1 MMSESTV
8 APSDNNSSLQ
18 RLPSAL
24 RDEEDVLP
32 STNVQNQAEN
42 VHEANTETNDK
53 VLPSI
58 TEIPISDD
66 SDMKRHDASD
76 LVLNHSHTINYKDL
90 PHPSI
95 SMLKND
101 VEEVSKQCNDLKSAL
116 LSKDTSLTD
125 SVQDLFSSLKV
136 LSHNQSVLESKLDN
150 VMKNQVNTDILVNN
164 MNERLNK
171 MSTLLQNTSKANPSN
186 VSIEQSSHNT
196 NSQHNSSSSRRGP
209 GRPRKD
215 TSTSTMNKLMS
226 SAASANSKSL
236 SNHNAPLS
244 PVNVSLPT
252 NVVQTS
258 KSKRYFV
265 EPSTKQDS
273 LLLSAPSSSRDDAEI
288 TLPSIPQIANSENGK
303 EQTSTANSSSMTPTP
318 VTPNNLIQIKRKRG
332 RPPKKRT
339 VETMI
344 SNSTDTIE
352 KSDLSTRIKNEIP
365 LNSLL
370 PPSKFHQ
377 IPSSPSNP
385 TSQQVSVRIPRPAT
399 NEADSKSLEPLSPIL
414 TNDDANA
421 KDLNTNE
428 TVYNSIE
435 EMIDGEAN
443 KTQKEKTITIKVGDS
458 SSNSK
463 NNSNNNNDNIIKF
476 SANSD
481 INSDIRRLMVN
492 EQFSLSYDASGNIT
506 VKLPPVSS
514 PAAATAAAAA
524 AVTSEMN
531 RQQREL
537 DKRRDSREK
546 MLVNMKY
553 NDRDKAKS
561 FMESN
566 KKLLKAMK
574 EEERRKRMTSIIHD
588 NHLNLNLNDI
598 STRSKIKNMEKPTT
612 VGSSMSPKVRP
623 HSPAAI
629 SDLQREES
637 ESSEQEKSADID
649 NEGTNMNNET
659 HKMGLTMSATGAIH
673 KVGIQSMLNS
683 GEEAIAND
691 DALEYERK
699 RSRDEETTT
708 FVPLEESSSLDMV
721 GRRNLDKAEQ
731 DDQTEDQGSTKK
743 RRLSD
748 EAKGEEEE
756 KEEEEEEDKEEE
768 EKDGEEERATSHN
781 EPLAT
786 VENASGDV
794 STDLP
799 EETPSI
805 HNDTE
810 NANGNGN
817 LGLGTE
823 SRNTLLTAT
832 PIELICREG
841 FFYRRDIPDVP
852 ITTGAY
858 LEFKFKAKEE
868 ELINSSINEE
878 DYATKSK
885 HEKMNAH
892 FFKPDIQEETEL
904 AFEILSKTT
913 LTEKYVNSLEYFLME
928 FRWENKLVG
937 LGLKLRES
945 KRTWQRRKAL
955 FALFEFWRDQSR
967 DKRKFHNY
975 TILHAV
981 KEMENYRIFINRS
994 VSWFYNHITLLKMI
1008 LYDLCDN
1015 VDTQW
1020 REWMFP
1026 HSEALPTLGQEGIN
1040 EDNLN
1045 ETIDNML
1052 IFDFLDDGSENN
1064 QVKYSRIIPPDVR

>member
-1 MMSESTV
+1 MSDKTTT
-8 APSDNNSSLQ
+8 PSDNIANEQ
-18 RLPSAL
+18 RLPSVSKDDKGTL
-24 RDEEDVLP
+24 PPTNFDKHRNDVGELGTD
-32 STNVQNQAEN
+32 SCT
-42 VHEANTETNDK
+42 K
-53 VLPSI
+53 SLPSI
-58 TEIPISDD
+58 TEIPVSDD
-66 SDMKRHDASD
+66 SDIKQHDGSAFDS
-76 LVLNHSHTINYKDL
+76 NPSQIKYYKQS

-95 SMLKND
+95 NALEKD
-101 VEEVSKQCNDLKSAL
+101 IEEISKKCNDLKSAL
-116 LSKDTSLTD
+116 LTKETSLTD
-125 SVQDLFSSLKV
+125 SAQDLFNSLKV
-136 LSHNQSVLESKLDN
+136 LSHNQSVLENKLDD

-171 MSTLLQNTSKANPSN
+171 LSTLLQNTSKSNNSNIFIENPS
-186 VSIEQSSHNT
+186 HYT
-196 NSQHNSSSSRRGP
+196 NSQHNTSSSSRRGP

-215 TSTSTMNKLMS
+215 TSSSTMNKLIS
-226 SAASANSKSL
+226 NVASANPKSS
-236 SNHNAPLS
+236 SNHNTLS

-252 NVVQTS
+252 AVVQTS

-265 EPSTKQDS
+265 EPSTKEDS
-273 LLLSAPSSSRDDAEI
+273 LLLTAPSSSRDDAEI
-288 TLPSIPQIANSENGK
+288 TLPSIPPRTNSENGK
-303 EQTSTANSSSMTPTP
+303 EQPSTANSSSMTPTP

-339 VETMI
+339 VETML
-344 SNSTDTIE
+344 SNSTDTMD
-352 KSDLSTRIKNEIP
+352 KSDASSRIKNEIP
-365 LNSLL
+365 VNSLL
-370 PPSKFHQ
+370 PSSKFHQ

-385 TSQQVSVRIPRPAT
+385 TSQPVPIRTSRSAT
-399 NEADSKSLEPLSPIL
+399 HETVSKSLEPMSPIL
-414 TNDDANA
+414 TNGDVSAE
-421 KDLNTNE
+421 DLNATENIHND
-428 TVYNSIE
+428 VE
-435 EMIDGEAN
+435 EMLDGEA
-443 KTQKEKTITIKVGDS
+443 KKIQKEKTITIQATSNG
-458 SSNSK
+458 SSN
-463 NNSNNNNDNIIKF
+463 NTNNNNDNIIKF

-481 INSDIRRLMVN
+481 MNSDIRRLMVN

-588 NHLNLNLNDI
+588 NHLNLNLNEI
-598 STRSKIKNMEKPTT
+598 STRSKIKGVEKPTT
-612 VGSSMSPKVRP
+612 GGTSTSPKPR
-623 HSPAAI
+623 SGSITTA
-629 SDLQREES
+629 SDPQDEES
-637 ESSEQEKSADID
+637 EASEQEKLLEID
-649 NEGTNMNNET
+649 SEGSNINAES
-659 HKMGLTMSATGAIH
+659 HKMGQTILAAGAVH

-683 GEEAIAND
+683 GEEIDTND
-691 DALEYERK
+691 DAEYERK
-699 RSRDEETTT
+699 HSGDEATTT
-708 FVPLEESSSLDMV
+708 FVPLKNSPSLDLM
-721 GRRNLDKAEQ
+721 GKRSSER
-731 DDQTEDQGSTKK
+731 EDQADDIIIPSKK
-743 RRLSD
+743 RRILD
-748 EAKGEEEE
+748 QIKDVEE
-756 KEEEEEEDKEEE
+756 KEESEV
-768 EKDGEEERATSHN
+768 SHN
-781 EPLAT
+781 EILTT
-786 VENASGDV
+786 VENVSGDI
-794 STDLP
+794 SADFSKGTS
-799 EETPSI
+799 SI
-805 HNDTE
+805 HNDIE
-810 NANGNGN
+810 SANDSGNANGN

-904 AFEILSKTT
+904 AFQILSKTT

-1015 VDTQW
+1015 VTTQW

-1026 HSEALPTLGQEGIN
+1026 HDEALPTLGQDGIT

-1045 ETIDNML
+1045 ETVDSML

-1064 QVKYSRIIPPDVR
+1064 QVKYSRIIPPDIR

>member
-1 MMSESTV
+1 
-8 APSDNNSSLQ
+8 
-18 RLPSAL
+18 
-24 RDEEDVLP
+24 
-32 STNVQNQAEN
+32 
-42 VHEANTETNDK
+42 
-53 VLPSI
+53 
-58 TEIPISDD
+58 
-66 SDMKRHDASD
+66 
-76 LVLNHSHTINYKDL
+76 
-90 PHPSI
+90 
-95 SMLKND
+95 
-101 VEEVSKQCNDLKSAL
+101 
-116 LSKDTSLTD
+116 
-125 SVQDLFSSLKV
+125 
-136 LSHNQSVLESKLDN
+136 
-150 VMKNQVNTDILVNN
+150 MKNQVNTDILVNN
-164 MNERLNK
+164 LNERLNK
-171 MSTLLQNTSKANPSN
+171 LSTMLQNTSKVNHSN
-186 VSIEQSSHNT
+186 LLIENSSNNT
-196 NSQHNSSSSRRGP
+196 SSQHNTSSSRRGP

-215 TSTSTMNKLMS
+215 ASTSTMNKLVS
-226 SAASANSKSL
+226 NAASVNLKSA
-236 SNHNAPLS
+236 SNQGAPFS
-244 PVNVSLPT
+244 PVNITLPT
-252 NVVQTS
+252 AVVQTS

-265 EPSTKQDS
+265 EPSTKQES
-273 LLLSAPSSSRDDAEI
+273 LLLSAPSSSRDDADMSL
-288 TLPSIPQIANSENGK
+288 TSVPQRTNNENGK
-303 EQTSTANSSSMTPTP
+303 ERPSTANSSSITPTP

-344 SNSTDTIE
+344 SNSTDTID
-352 KSDLSTRIKNEIP
+352 KSDASNRIKNEIP
-365 LNSLL
+365 INSLL
-370 PPSKFHQ
+370 PSSKFHQ

-385 TSQQVSVRIPRPAT
+385 VSQPAPVRTSRSAT
-399 NEADSKSLEPLSPIL
+399 QEIDIKSLELASLIS
-414 TNDDANA
+414 TNGDPNA
-421 KDLNTNE
+421 EDSNTTD
-428 TVYNSIE
+428 TVHNNVEGKVNVE
-435 EMIDGEAN
+435 EN
-443 KTQKEKTITIKVGDS
+443 KTEKEKIITIKS
-458 SSNSK
+458 SSENSG
-463 NNSNNNNDNIIKF
+463 NNTTNNNNTDNVIKF

-492 EQFSLSYDASGNIT
+492 DQFSLSYDASGNIT

-588 NHLNLNLNDI
+588 NHLNLNLNEI
-598 STRSKIKNMEKPTT
+598 STRSKIKSAEKPTT
-612 VGSSMSPKVRP
+612 KGSSMSPKPR
-623 HSPAAI
+623 SASISGI
-629 SDLQREES
+629 SDHQQEGYQPL
-637 ESSEQEKSADID
+637 EQEKLVDID
-649 NEGTNMNNET
+649 NEGSNANSDSL
-659 HKMGLTMSATGAIH
+659 KMGLTISAADTVH

-683 GEEAIAND
+683 GEEAITKENA
-691 DALEYERK
+691 EYERK
-699 RSRDEETTT
+699 TPGDEETTT
-708 FVPLEESSSLDMV
+708 FVPLENSQPSDTIRKRTAGDDGAL
-721 GRRNLDKAEQ
+721 
-731 DDQTEDQGSTKK
+731 DQTENTSISPKK
-743 RRLSD
+743 RRTED
-748 EAKGEEEE
+748 HTKGEEDE
-756 KEEEEEEDKEEE
+756 
-768 EKDGEEERATSHN
+768 GERGVGNSGT
-781 EPLAT
+781 LAT
-786 VENASGDV
+786 VENVSGDI
-794 STDLP
+794 SADLSKG
-799 EETPSI
+799 TSSI

-810 NANGNGN
+810 SANDSSNGNGN

-878 DYATKSK
+878 DYAAKSK

-967 DKRKFHNY
+967 DKRRFHNY

-1015 VDTQW
+1015 VTTQW

-1026 HSEALPTLGQEGIN
+1026 HNETLPALGQDGIN

-1064 QVKYSRIIPPDVR
+1064 QVKYSRIIPPDIR

>member
-1 MMSESTV
+1 
-8 APSDNNSSLQ
+8 
-18 RLPSAL
+18 
-24 RDEEDVLP
+24 
-32 STNVQNQAEN
+32 
-42 VHEANTETNDK
+42 
-53 VLPSI
+53 
-58 TEIPISDD
+58 
-66 SDMKRHDASD
+66 
-76 LVLNHSHTINYKDL
+76 
-90 PHPSI
+90 
-95 SMLKND
+95 
-101 VEEVSKQCNDLKSAL
+101 
-116 LSKDTSLTD
+116 
-125 SVQDLFSSLKV
+125 
-136 LSHNQSVLESKLDN
+136 
-150 VMKNQVNTDILVNN
+150 
-164 MNERLNK
+164 
-171 MSTLLQNTSKANPSN
+171 
-186 VSIEQSSHNT
+186 
-196 NSQHNSSSSRRGP
+196 
-209 GRPRKD
+209 
-215 TSTSTMNKLMS
+215 
-226 SAASANSKSL
+226 
-236 SNHNAPLS
+236 
-244 PVNVSLPT
+244 
-252 NVVQTS
+252 
-258 KSKRYFV
+258 
-265 EPSTKQDS
+265 
-273 LLLSAPSSSRDDAEI
+273 
-288 TLPSIPQIANSENGK
+288 
-303 EQTSTANSSSMTPTP
+303 
-318 VTPNNLIQIKRKRG
+318 
-332 RPPKKRT
+332 
-339 VETMI
+339 MI
-344 SNSTDTIE
+344 SNSTDTID
-352 KSDLSTRIKNEIP
+352 KSDASNRIKNEIP
-365 LNSLL
+365 INSLL
-370 PPSKFHQ
+370 PSSKFHQ

-385 TSQQVSVRIPRPAT
+385 VSQPAPVRTSRSAT
-399 NEADSKSLEPLSPIL
+399 QEIDTKSLELASPIS
-414 TNDDANA
+414 TNGDPNA
-421 KDLNTNE
+421 EDSNTTD
-428 TVYNSIE
+428 TVHNNVEGKVNVE
-435 EMIDGEAN
+435 EN
-443 KTQKEKTITIKVGDS
+443 KTEKEKIITIKS
-458 SSNSK
+458 SSENSG
-463 NNSNNNNDNIIKF
+463 NNTTNNNNTDNVIKF

-492 EQFSLSYDASGNIT
+492 DQFSLSYDASGNIT

-588 NHLNLNLNDI
+588 NHLNLNLNEI
-598 STRSKIKNMEKPTT
+598 STRSKIKSAEKPTT
-612 VGSSMSPKVRP
+612 KGSSMSPKPR
-623 HSPAAI
+623 SASISGI
-629 SDLQREES
+629 SDHQLEGYQP
-637 ESSEQEKSADID
+637 SEQEKLVDIG
-649 NEGTNMNNET
+649 NEGSNANSDSL
-659 HKMGLTMSATGAIH
+659 KMGLTISAADTVH

-683 GEEAIAND
+683 GEEAITKENA
-691 DALEYERK
+691 EYERK
-699 RSRDEETTT
+699 TPGDEETTT
-708 FVPLEESSSLDMV
+708 FVPLENSQPSDTIRKRTAGDDGAL
-721 GRRNLDKAEQ
+721 
-731 DDQTEDQGSTKK
+731 DQTENTSISPKK
-743 RRLSD
+743 RRTED
-748 EAKGEEEE
+748 HIKGEEDE
-756 KEEEEEEDKEEE
+756 
-768 EKDGEEERATSHN
+768 GERGVGNSGT
-781 EPLAT
+781 LAT
-786 VENASGDV
+786 VENVSGDI
-794 STDLP
+794 SADLSKG
-799 EETPSI
+799 TSSI

-810 NANGNGN
+810 SANDSSNGNGN

-878 DYATKSK
+878 DYAAKSK

-967 DKRKFHNY
+967 DKRRFHNY

-1015 VDTQW
+1015 VTTQW

-1026 HSEALPTLGQEGIN
+1026 HNETLPALGQDGIN

-1064 QVKYSRIIPPDVR
+1064 QVKYSRIIPPDIR

>member
-1 MMSESTV
+1 MSENTT
-8 APSDNNSSLQ
+8 APSDNITNEQ
-18 RLPSAL
+18 RLPSGPKDDVDTLAL
-24 RDEEDVLP
+24 T
-32 STNVQNQAEN
+32 SAQNQAN
-42 VHEANTETNDK
+42 SLRKLDTDANAK
-53 VLPSI
+53 ALPSI
-58 TEIPISDD
+58 THIPVSDD
-66 SDMKRHDASD
+66 SDIKRQVGSGFGSNPLHIKDSEAFP
-76 LVLNHSHTINYKDL
+76 HS
-90 PHPSI
+90 SI
-95 SMLKND
+95 EALKEGMD
-101 VEEVSKQCNDLKSAL
+101 KVTKQCNDLKTAL

-125 SVQDLFSSLKV
+125 SVQDLFNSLKV
-136 LSHNQSVLESKLDN
+136 LSHNQSVLENKLDD

-164 MNERLNK
+164 LNERLNK
-171 MSTLLQNTSKANPSN
+171 LPTMLQNTSKVNHSN
-186 VSIEQSSHNT
+186 LLIENSSNNT
-196 NSQHNSSSSRRGP
+196 SSQHNTSSSRRGP

-215 TSTSTMNKLMS
+215 ASTSTMNKLVS
-226 SAASANSKSL
+226 NAASVNLKSA
-236 SNHNAPLS
+236 SNQGAPLS
-244 PVNVSLPT
+244 PVNITLPT
-252 NVVQTS
+252 AVVQTS

-265 EPSTKQDS
+265 EPSTKQES
-273 LLLSAPSSSRDDAEI
+273 LLLSAPSSSRDDADMSL
-288 TLPSIPQIANSENGK
+288 TSVPQRTNNENGK
-303 EQTSTANSSSMTPTP
+303 ERPSTANSSSITPTP

-352 KSDLSTRIKNEIP
+352 KSDASNRIKNEIP
-365 LNSLL
+365 INSLL
-370 PPSKFHQ
+370 PSSKFHQ

-385 TSQQVSVRIPRPAT
+385 VSQPAPVRTSRSAT
-399 NEADSKSLEPLSPIL
+399 QEIDTKSLELASPIS
-414 TNDDANA
+414 TYGDPNA
-421 KDLNTNE
+421 EDSNTTD
-428 TVYNSIE
+428 TVHNNVEGKVNAE
-435 EMIDGEAN
+435 EN
-443 KTQKEKTITIKVGDS
+443 KTEKEKIITIKS
-458 SSNSK
+458 SSENSG
-463 NNSNNNNDNIIKF
+463 NNTTNNNNTDNVIKF

-492 EQFSLSYDASGNIT
+492 DQFSLSYDARGNIT

-588 NHLNLNLNDI
+588 NHLNLNLNEI
-598 STRSKIKNMEKPTT
+598 STRSKIKSAEKPTT
-612 VGSSMSPKVRP
+612 KGSSMSPKPR
-623 HSPAAI
+623 SASISGI
-629 SDLQREES
+629 SDHQQEGYQP
-637 ESSEQEKSADID
+637 SEQEKLVDID
-649 NEGTNMNNET
+649 NEGSNANSDSL
-659 HKMGLTMSATGAIH
+659 KMGLTISAADTVH

-683 GEEAIAND
+683 GEEAITKENA
-691 DALEYERK
+691 EYERK
-699 RSRDEETTT
+699 TPGDEETTT
-708 FVPLEESSSLDMV
+708 FVPLENSQPSDTIRKRTAGDDGAL
-721 GRRNLDKAEQ
+721 
-731 DDQTEDQGSTKK
+731 DQTENTSISPKK
-743 RRLSD
+743 RRTED
-748 EAKGEEEE
+748 HIKGEEDE
-756 KEEEEEEDKEEE
+756 
-768 EKDGEEERATSHN
+768 GERGVGNSGT
-781 EPLAT
+781 LAT
-786 VENASGDV
+786 VENVSGDI
-794 STDLP
+794 SADLSKGSS
-799 EETPSI
+799 SI

-810 NANGNGN
+810 SANDSSNGNGN
-817 LGLGTE
+817 LSLGTE

-878 DYATKSK
+878 DYAAKSK

-967 DKRKFHNY
+967 DKRRFHNY

-1015 VDTQW
+1015 VTTQW

-1026 HSEALPTLGQEGIN
+1026 HNETLPALGQDGIN

-1064 QVKYSRIIPPDVR
+1064 QVKYSRIIPPDIR

>member
-1 MMSESTV
+1 MNR
-8 APSDNNSSLQ
+8 DF
-18 RLPSAL
+18 RLGPKDDVDTLRLTSA
-24 RDEEDVLP
+24 
-32 STNVQNQAEN
+32 QNQAN
-42 VHEANTETNDK
+42 SLRKLDTDANAK
-53 VLPSI
+53 ALPSI
-58 TEIPISDD
+58 TDIPVSDD
-66 SDMKRHDASD
+66 SDIKRQVGSGFGSNPLHIKDSEAFP
-76 LVLNHSHTINYKDL
+76 HS
-90 PHPSI
+90 SI
-95 SMLKND
+95 EALKEGMD
-101 VEEVSKQCNDLKSAL
+101 KVTKQCNDLKTAL

-125 SVQDLFSSLKV
+125 SVQDLFNSLKV
-136 LSHNQSVLESKLDN
+136 LSHNQSVLENKLDD

-164 MNERLNK
+164 LNERLNK
-171 MSTLLQNTSKANPSN
+171 LSTMLQNTSKVNHSN
-186 VSIEQSSHNT
+186 LLIENSSNNT
-196 NSQHNSSSSRRGP
+196 SSQHNTSSSRRGP

-215 TSTSTMNKLMS
+215 ASTSTMNKLVS
-226 SAASANSKSL
+226 NAASVNLKSA
-236 SNHNAPLS
+236 SNQGAPFS
-244 PVNVSLPT
+244 PVNITLPT
-252 NVVQTS
+252 AVVQTS

-265 EPSTKQDS
+265 EPSTKQES
-273 LLLSAPSSSRDDAEI
+273 LLLSAPSSSRDDADMSL
-288 TLPSIPQIANSENGK
+288 TSVPQRTNNENGK
-303 EQTSTANSSSMTPTP
+303 ERPSTANSSSITPTP

-344 SNSTDTIE
+344 SNSTDTID
-352 KSDLSTRIKNEIP
+352 KSDASNRIKNEIP
-365 LNSLL
+365 INSLL
-370 PPSKFHQ
+370 PSSKFHQ

-385 TSQQVSVRIPRPAT
+385 VSQPAPVRTSRSAT
-399 NEADSKSLEPLSPIL
+399 QEIDIKSLELGSLIS
-414 TNDDANA
+414 TNGDPNA
-421 KDLNTNE
+421 EDSNTTD
-428 TVYNSIE
+428 TVHNNVEGKVNVE
-435 EMIDGEAN
+435 EN
-443 KTQKEKTITIKVGDS
+443 KTEKEKIITIKS
-458 SSNSK
+458 SSENSG
-463 NNSNNNNDNIIKF
+463 NNTTNNNNTDNVIKF

-492 EQFSLSYDASGNIT
+492 DQFSLSYDASGNIT

-514 PAAATAAAAA
+514 PAAATAAAA

-588 NHLNLNLNDI
+588 NHLNLNLNEI
-598 STRSKIKNMEKPTT
+598 STRSKIKSAEKPTT
-612 VGSSMSPKVRP
+612 KGSSMSPKPR
-623 HSPAAI
+623 SASISGI
-629 SDLQREES
+629 SDHQQEGYQPL
-637 ESSEQEKSADID
+637 EQEKLVDID
-649 NEGTNMNNET
+649 NEGSNANSDSL
-659 HKMGLTMSATGAIH
+659 KMGLTISAADTVH

-683 GEEAIAND
+683 GEEAITKENA
-691 DALEYERK
+691 EYERK
-699 RSRDEETTT
+699 TPGDEETTT
-708 FVPLEESSSLDMV
+708 FVPLENSQPSDTIRKRTAGDDGAL
-721 GRRNLDKAEQ
+721 
-731 DDQTEDQGSTKK
+731 DQTENTSISPKK
-743 RRLSD
+743 RRTED
-748 EAKGEEEE
+748 HTKGEEDE
-756 KEEEEEEDKEEE
+756 
-768 EKDGEEERATSHN
+768 GERGVGNSGT
-781 EPLAT
+781 LAT
-786 VENASGDV
+786 VENVSGDI
-794 STDLP
+794 SADLSKG
-799 EETPSI
+799 TSSI

-810 NANGNGN
+810 SANDSSNGNGN

-832 PIELICREG
+832 PIELICREA

-878 DYATKSK
+878 DYAAKSK

-967 DKRKFHNY
+967 DKRRFHNY

-1015 VDTQW
+1015 VTTQW

-1026 HSEALPTLGQEGIN
+1026 HNETLPALGQDGIN

-1064 QVKYSRIIPPDVR
+1064 QVKYSRIIPPDIR

>member
-1 MMSESTV
+1 MSENTT
-8 APSDNNSSLQ
+8 APSDNITNEQ
-18 RLPSAL
+18 RLPSGPKDDVDTLAL
-24 RDEEDVLP
+24 T
-32 STNVQNQAEN
+32 SAQNQAN
-42 VHEANTETNDK
+42 SLRKLDTDANAK
-53 VLPSI
+53 ALPSI
-58 TEIPISDD
+58 TDIPVSDD
-66 SDMKRHDASD
+66 SDIKRQVGSGFGSNPLHIKDSEAFP
-76 LVLNHSHTINYKDL
+76 HS
-90 PHPSI
+90 SI
-95 SMLKND
+95 EALKEGMD
-101 VEEVSKQCNDLKSAL
+101 KVTKQCNDLKTAL

-125 SVQDLFSSLKV
+125 SVQDLFNSLKV
-136 LSHNQSVLESKLDN
+136 LSHNQSVLENKLDD

-164 MNERLNK
+164 LNERLNK
-171 MSTLLQNTSKANPSN
+171 LSTMLQNTSKVNHSN
-186 VSIEQSSHNT
+186 LLIENSSNNT
-196 NSQHNSSSSRRGP
+196 SSQHNTSSSRRGP

-215 TSTSTMNKLMS
+215 ASTSTMNKLVS
-226 SAASANSKSL
+226 NAASVNLKSA
-236 SNHNAPLS
+236 SNQGAPLS
-244 PVNVSLPT
+244 PVNITLPT
-252 NVVQTS
+252 AVVQTS

-265 EPSTKQDS
+265 EPSTKQES
-273 LLLSAPSSSRDDAEI
+273 LLLSAPSSSRDDADMSL
-288 TLPSIPQIANSENGK
+288 TSVPQRTNNENGK
-303 EQTSTANSSSMTPTP
+303 ERPSTANSSSITPTP

-344 SNSTDTIE
+344 SNSTDTID
-352 KSDLSTRIKNEIP
+352 KSDASNRIKNEIP
-365 LNSLL
+365 INSLL
-370 PPSKFHQ
+370 PSSKFHQ

-385 TSQQVSVRIPRPAT
+385 VSQPAPVRTSRSAT
-399 NEADSKSLEPLSPIL
+399 QEIDIKSLELASLIS
-414 TNDDANA
+414 TNGDPNA
-421 KDLNTNE
+421 EDSNTTD
-428 TVYNSIE
+428 TVHNNVEGKVNVE
-435 EMIDGEAN
+435 EN
-443 KTQKEKTITIKVGDS
+443 KTEKEKIITIKS
-458 SSNSK
+458 SSENSG
-463 NNSNNNNDNIIKF
+463 NNTTNNNNTDNVIKF

-492 EQFSLSYDASGNIT
+492 DQFSLSYDASGNIT

-588 NHLNLNLNDI
+588 NHLNLNLNEI
-598 STRSKIKNMEKPTT
+598 STRSKIKSAEKPTT
-612 VGSSMSPKVRP
+612 KGSSMSPKPR
-623 HSPAAI
+623 SASISGI
-629 SDLQREES
+629 SDHQLEGYQP
-637 ESSEQEKSADID
+637 SEQEKIVDID
-649 NEGTNMNNET
+649 NEGSNANSDSL
-659 HKMGLTMSATGAIH
+659 KMGLTISAADTVH

-683 GEEAIAND
+683 GEEAITKENA
-691 DALEYERK
+691 EYERK
-699 RSRDEETTT
+699 TPGDEETTT
-708 FVPLEESSSLDMV
+708 FVPLENSQPSDTIRKRTAGDDGAL
-721 GRRNLDKAEQ
+721 
-731 DDQTEDQGSTKK
+731 DQTENTSISPKK
-743 RRLSD
+743 RRTED
-748 EAKGEEEE
+748 HTKGEEDE
-756 KEEEEEEDKEEE
+756 
-768 EKDGEEERATSHN
+768 GERGVGNSGT
-781 EPLAT
+781 LAT
-786 VENASGDV
+786 VENVSGDI
-794 STDLP
+794 SADLSKN
-799 EETPSI
+799 TSSI

-810 NANGNGN
+810 SANDSSNGNGN

-878 DYATKSK
+878 DYAAKSK

-967 DKRKFHNY
+967 DKRRFHNY

-1015 VDTQW
+1015 VTTQW

-1026 HSEALPTLGQEGIN
+1026 HNETLPALGQDGIN

-1064 QVKYSRIIPPDVR
+1064 QVKYSRIIPPDIR